1 MPDLGHYVPM
11 RVLRISHSAVVDEW
25 RNRERAIRSHGL
37 RVHLLSARRWDEG
50 GRAVAL
56 EPRPGEDVRGV
67 RTWGRYPNLFV
78 YDPVALW
85 RALGAP
91 WDVIDIHE
99 EPYSLA
105 TAEVLAL
112 LALRRRRTPV
122 VLYSA
127 QNIAKRFPPP
137 FAWLER
143 RALRRA
149 AALSACNT
157 QAGQIATSR
166 GLAGPARVIGLG
178 VDLARFRP
186 SDARLR
192 GQAAPPSEVLRVGY
206 VGRLA
211 PHKGVE
217 VLLEAVALDPRV
229 RVEIAGAGPSLH
241 ALRARAAQP
250 DLAGRVRFLGHLT
263 TTALAELY
271 RELDVLAVPSLP
283 TAGWLEQFC
292 RVAVEAMA
300 SGCVVVASHTGAL
313 PDVVGDAGLLVAPGD
328 AEALATALARVGDEP
343 GLAPALRE
351 RGLERAQK
359 WSWERVGEQYV
370 ELYAQAAPGAAAA
383 STPASGRRVRARG
396 GSPAASG
403 DRPSPEVVVIAYGAP
418 ELLEQCLAALGEPTD
433 SARPAII
440 VVDNSSSDRVRA
452 VTADAGAEYLDPGAN
467 LGFAGAVNLALTR
480 RAQAGSG
487 SDVLLLNPDA
497 AVDQASIRELQRA
510 LHAEPGLAAVA
521 PAQHDHT
528 GEHAQ
533 VAWPFPSP
541 LRAWLQAV
549 GLGRWSQRE
558 DFVIGSVLLLNGMAL
573 DEVGL
578 FDDDFFL
585 YSEETDWQYRAR
597 QAGWRAALVPSVVAT
612 HVGGATSTDPVRRET
627 HFHASQERY
636 LRKHHGTHGWTSAR
650 IAVLLGGAA
659 RGALLGGARGKD
671 ARRRGALYLRGPLQV
686 EAALLDPAPPRRPR
700 DEGGATPARPPATPP
715 EPKRHGRRAATSAA
729 DAADAASTDAAS

>member
-1 MPDLGHYVPM
+1 M

-25 RNRERAIRSHGL
+25 RHRERAIRSHGL
-37 RVHLLSARRWDEG
+37 RVHLISARRWDEG
-50 GRAVAL
+50 GRVVPL

-67 RTWGRYPNLFV
+67 RTLGRHPNLFV

-85 RALGAP
+85 RALKSP

-112 LALRRRRTPV
+112 LTLRRRRTPV

-157 QAGQIATSR
+157 QAGRIARSR

-178 VDLARFRP
+178 VDLTRFSPPDGRRRQATP
-186 SDARLR
+186 SDLP
-192 GQAAPPSEVLRVGY
+192 QPDVLRVGY

-211 PHKGVE
+211 PHKGVD
-217 VLLEAVALDPRV
+217 VLLDAAALDPRM
-229 RVEIAGAGPSLH
+229 RVEIAGAGPSQQ
-241 ALRARAAQP
+241 ALRTRAAQP

-263 TTALAELY
+263 PPALAELY
-271 RELDVLAVPSLP
+271 REVDVLAVPSLP
-283 TAGWLEQFC
+283 TPGWLEQFC

-300 SGCVVVASHTGAL
+300 SGCVVVAARTGAL

-328 AEALATALARVGDEP
+328 PAALAQALARVVDEP
-343 GLAPALRE
+343 GLGPSLRA
-351 RGLERAQK
+351 RGLDRAGQY
-359 WSWERVGEQYV
+359 SWERVGAQYV
-370 ELYAQAAPGAAAA
+370 ELYAEAVRTGGGATSARHGLVGAHPVRAAAR
-383 STPASGRRVRARG
+383 T
-396 GSPAASG
+396 
-403 DRPSPEVVVIAYGAP
+403 DRPAPEVVVIAYGAP
-418 ELLEQCLAALGEPTD
+418 ELLEQCLAALGDPADGT
-433 SARPAII
+433 RPPLL
-440 VVDNSSSDRVRA
+440 VVDNSSDRRVRA
-452 VTADAGAEYLDPGAN
+452 IATAAGAEYLDPGGN
-467 LGFAGAVNLALTR
+467 LGFAGAVNLALGR
-480 RAQAGSG
+480 RAESGGST
-487 SDVLLLNPDA
+487 DLLLLNPDA
-497 AVDQASIRELQRA
+497 AVDAAGIRELQRA

-521 PAQHDHT
+521 PTQHDGA
-528 GEHAQ
+528 GEPAQ

-541 LRAWLQAV
+541 VRAWLQAV
-549 GLGRWSQRE
+549 GLGRLSRRE
-558 DFVIGSVLLLNGMAL
+558 DFMIGSVLLLNGEAL
-573 DEVGL
+573 DEVGT

-597 QAGWRAALVPSVVAT
+597 QAGWRAVLVPTVVAT

-636 LRKHHGTHGWTSAR
+636 LRKHHGPLGWASAR
-650 IAVLLGGAA
+650 LAMLLGVAA
-659 RGALLGGARGKD
+659 RGALLRGTRGRD
-671 ARRRGALYLRGPLQV
+671 ARRRGVLYLRGPLQV
-686 EAALLDPAPPRRPR
+686 EAALLGDTPPQPRRPHHEDPGPR
-700 DEGGATPARPPATPP
+700 PAAPVRT
-715 EPKRHGRRAATSAA
+715 RHGRHIDRSGIG
-729 DAADAASTDAAS
+729 S

>member
-1 MPDLGHYVPM
+1 M
-11 RVLRISHSAVVDEW
+11 RILRISHSAVVDEW
-25 RNRERAIRSHGL
+25 RHRERAIRSHGL

-50 GRAVAL
+50 GRVVAL

-67 RTWGRYPNLFV
+67 RTFGRHPNLFV

-85 RALGAP
+85 RALGAQ
-91 WDVIDIHE
+91 WDVVDIHE

-127 QNIAKRFPPP
+127 QNIVKRFPPP

-157 QAGQIATSR
+157 QAARIARSR

-178 VDLARFRP
+178 VDLTRFSPPDTRRRDHTTQP
-186 SDARLR
+186 
-192 GQAAPPSEVLRVGY
+192 AAVLRVGY
-206 VGRLA
+206 IGRLA
-211 PHKGVE
+211 PHKGVD
-217 VLLEAVALDPRV
+217 VLLEAAALDPRM
-229 RVEIAGAGPSLH
+229 RVEIAGAGPSQP
-241 ALRARAAQP
+241 ALRTRAAQP

-263 TTALAELY
+263 PGALAELY
-271 RELDVLAVPSLP
+271 REVDVLAAPSLP

-313 PDVVGDAGLLVAPGD
+313 PDVVGDAGLLVPPADP
-328 AEALATALARVGDEP
+328 AALAQAIARVVDEP
-343 GLAPALRE
+343 GLAPKLRE
-351 RGLERAQK
+351 RGLDRAREY
-359 WSWERVGEQYV
+359 SWERIGAQYV
-370 ELYAQAAPGAAAA
+370 ELYAEAAPARDGVAGAGDGDGDGDGKVAR
-383 STPASGRRVRARG
+383 THGRRAERAATRT
-396 GSPAASG
+396 G

-418 ELLEQCLAALGEPTD
+418 ALLERCLATLGDPQD
-433 SARPAII
+433 GARPPVL
-440 VVDNSSSDRVRA
+440 VVDNSSDRRVRA
-452 VTADAGAEYLDPGAN
+452 VATAAGAEYLDPGAN
-467 LGFAGAVNLALTR
+467 LGFAGAVNLALGR
-480 RAQAGSG
+480 RADAGSR
-487 SDVLLLNPDA
+487 SDLLLLNPDA
-497 AVDQASIRELQRA
+497 AVEPEGIRELQRA

-521 PAQHDHT
+521 PTQHDGD
-528 GEHAQ
+528 GEPAQ

-541 LRAWLQAV
+541 VRAWLQAL
-549 GLGRWSQRE
+549 GLGRLSQRE
-558 DFVIGSVLLLNGMAL
+558 DFMIGSVLLLNGEAL
-573 DEVGL
+573 DEVGT

-636 LRKHHGTHGWTSAR
+636 LRKHHGRRGWASAR
-650 IAVLLGGAA
+650 AAMLLGVAA
-659 RGALLGGARGKD
+659 RAALLRGPRGRD
-671 ARRRGALYLRGPLQV
+671 ARRRGVLYLRGPLHV
-686 EAALLDPAPPRRPR
+686 EAALFD
-700 DEGGATPARPPATPP
+700 ATPP
-715 EPKRHGRRAATSAA
+715 GPPGRRRHGRHLDRADLPS
-729 DAADAASTDAAS
+729 